1 MLVATA
7 RTSIIA
13 ATIFSL
19 EVDTPWTFLSFQN
32 QKTIDKIF
40 VGNLK
45 QLTRYIVKETKHI
58 YLRTMAAGNMN
69 AMETVV
75 VDPKN

>member
-1 MLVATA
+1 MRLYKFVEMATMLVATA

-19 EVDTPWTFLSFQN
+19 EVDTPWTFL
-32 QKTIDKIF
+32 K
-40 VGNLK
+40 
-45 QLTRYIVKETKHI
+45 
-58 YLRTMAAGNMN
+58 TMAAGNMN

>member
-19 EVDTPWTFLSFQN
+19 EVDTPWIFLPFQN
-32 QKTIDKIF
+32 QKAVGKIF
-40 VGNLK
+40 IGSLK
-45 QLTRYIVKETKHI
+45 QLIKYIVKETKHI

-69 AMETVV
+69 AMETVM
-75 VDPKN
+75 VDPMN